1 MLKDVLA
8 AMFGLGAAAI
18 AQNTLL
24 VDPSNP
30 AAYATLTSAVAAAQ
44 DGDIIRIAASAVL
57 IDAPPL
63 IDKALRI
70 IGQGSALRGAMQ
82 VSIPAGKE
90 FTLQG
95 CSLGLPA
102 FHAFPTIATF
112 ADCAGRVT
120 LIDCAPPGWGYGF
133 GTLRI
138 RDCAQVLLS
147 GCGML
152 GDEAPGL
159 EVLRSTVSLERCT
172 LLGQDG
178 DYEQSYAAR
187 EGLLLS
193 SAQVQCVDCAIHG
206 GNQGVRLGGVVPG
219 TLAVACSLSSLTI
232 AGPATSIASGTGY
245 AGVPIA
251 LNASTMTLAPEVIAA
266 WTGGTVTVQAVPTIL
281 PTNMVLGQTGTL
293 QLRSPSGTFGAI
305 LVGQPGD
312 RATLPG
318 VGDFWLDPH
327 ATCTAVLGI
336 QGTANNL
343 TWTIAIPNAAAFA
356 ASQFR
361 WQGVTF
367 DGVTLR
373 ASPPGATMLR

>member
-1 MLKDVLA
+1 MVKDVLA
-8 AMFGLGAAAI
+8 AVLGLSAMAV
-18 AQNTLL
+18 AQNTLI
-24 VDPSNP
+24 VDPGNP

-44 DGDIIRIAASAVL
+44 DGDIIRITPSVAL

-63 IDKALRI
+63 IDKSLRI
-70 IGQGSALRGAMQ
+70 IGQGAALRGAMQ

-95 CSLGLPA
+95 CSLGLPV
-102 FHAFPTIATF
+102 FLAFPVLATF

-120 LIDCAPPGWGYGF
+120 LIDCPGGF
-133 GTLRI
+133 CRVLI

-159 EVLRSTVSLERCT
+159 EVVRSTVSLERCT

-178 DYEQSYAAR
+178 SYELSYAAR

-193 SAQVQCVDCAIHG
+193 SAQVQCVDCVIHG
-206 GNQGVRLGGVVPG
+206 GNQGLHLGGNVPG
-219 TLAVACSLSSLTI
+219 TLAVGASLSTLTI
-232 AGPATSIASGTGY
+232 AGPATSIASGVGFT
-245 AGVPIA
+245 GVPIV
-251 LNASTMTLAPEVIAA
+251 LNASTLTLAPEVNAA

-281 PTNMVLGQTGTL
+281 ANNMALGQTGTL
-293 QLRSPSGTFGAI
+293 QLRSPAGTFGAI

-361 WQGVTF
+361 WQGVSF
-367 DGVTLR
+367 DGVALH